1 MLSDSEV
8 VIRFIVAGLVGL
20 MLGLARRKKPAG
32 VRTLALICLGCT
44 MFTIV
49 SINTG
54 FSNVDPT
61 RVIAQIVT
69 GIGFLGL
76 GTIWRYGGRPTG
88 LTTAATVWTTAAI
101 GVLVGL
107 GMWIEVI
114 AGSILVLAILY
125 SKEPLIEAHIED
137 RGI

>member
-1 MLSDSEV
+1 MLPDTEV
-8 VIRFIVAGLVGL
+8 VLRFIASALVGL
-20 MLGLARRKKPAG
+20 AIGLARRHKPAG
-32 VRTLALICLGCT
+32 VRTLALLCLGCT
-44 MFTIV
+44 IFTII

-54 FSNVDPT
+54 LSNVDPT

-76 GTIWRYGGRPTG
+76 GTIWRYGGKPTG

-107 GMWIEVI
+107 GMWVEVVT
-114 AGSILVLAILY
+114 GSILILAILY